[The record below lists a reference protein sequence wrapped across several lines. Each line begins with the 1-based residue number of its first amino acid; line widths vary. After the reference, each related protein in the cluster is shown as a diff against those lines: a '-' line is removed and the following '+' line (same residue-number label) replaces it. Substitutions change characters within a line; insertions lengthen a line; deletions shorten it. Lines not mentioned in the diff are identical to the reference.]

1 MAGQASSLQLELG
14 YMREDRPVTACCC
27 LLGWTGQRGNWA
39 GLGTRRCSSKR
50 TRTSSSNLQS
60 GVDTDESDARENAAA
75 LPSPETRLDLV
86 SPARALPERRLV
98 C

>member
-39 GLGTRRCSSKR
+39 RILKRATRGHRRIRRSRKR
-50 TRTSSSNLQS
+50 R
-60 GVDTDESDARENAAA
+60 GAAI
-75 LPSPETRLDLV
+75 S
-86 SPARALPERRLV
+86 
-98 C
+98 

>member
-39 GLGTRRCSSKR
+39 GLGTRRCSIQADENQLFK
-50 TRTSSSNLQS
+50 SSVTPCIRYIRIIQLAMILSYK
-60 GVDTDESDARENAAA
+60 
-75 LPSPETRLDLV
+75 
-86 SPARALPERRLV
+86 
-98 C
+98 